1 MPEFDT
7 YVVNLFDII
16 ALKIAKLKLS
26 ESSSSMSLL
35 RISIYMDD
43 RRSPSQVFDV
53 MLLLL
58 LWFVGNKLGICD

>member
-7 YVVNLFDII
+7 FVVNLIDII
-16 ALKIAKLKLS
+16 ALNIAKLKLS

-35 RISIYMDD
+35 RIIYMDD